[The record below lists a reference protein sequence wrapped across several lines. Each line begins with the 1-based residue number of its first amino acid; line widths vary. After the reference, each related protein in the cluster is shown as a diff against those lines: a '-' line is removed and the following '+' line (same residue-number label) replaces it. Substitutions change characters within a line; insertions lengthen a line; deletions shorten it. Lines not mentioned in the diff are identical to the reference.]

1 MFNELTRWR
10 LRVSRRVAADA
21 FPRRTPN
28 SSPSSAPPPRYPI
41 LVRQVPALRWIAI
54 RQLASTR
61 FLKLVKAPRV
71 RQGVI
76 FSIFSG
82 SVNQDQGDADKQ
94 QWPPLGWRARVGQDD
109 RLEASA
115 TVKGLRDPLLPIAGW
130 GFRPSAGT
138 SCARRTDPC
147 GDGGVGDRTL
157 SSIGR
162 AEPSGDSNSRLDRDI
177 DRQPLSSQRTSR

>member
-1 MFNELTRWR
+1 MAPARESARRRGCPPPAIATSSS
-10 LRVSRRVAADA
+10 SR
-21 FPRRTPN
+21 
-28 SSPSSAPPPRYPI
+28 APPPRYPI
-41 LVRQVPALRWIAI
+41 LVRQGPALRWIAI

-115 TVKGLRDPLLPIAGW
+115 TVIGLRGQFSIAGW
-130 GFRPSAGT
+130 G
-138 SCARRTDPC
+138 
-147 GDGGVGDRTL
+147 VGPPD
-157 SSIGR
+157 
-162 AEPSGDSNSRLDRDI
+162 
-177 DRQPLSSQRTSR
+177 

>member
-1 MFNELTRWR
+1 MAPARESA
-10 LRVSRRVAADA
+10 LRGGC
-21 FPRRTPN
+21 P
-28 SSPSSAPPPRYPI
+28 SPAQAHSPSSSAPPPRYPI
-41 LVRQVPALRWIAI
+41 LVRLASAPGWMTI
-54 RQLASTR
+54 RQVCFARL
-61 FLKLVKAPRV
+61 LKLVKAPRV

-76 FSIFSG
+76 FSIFSS
-82 SVNQDQGDADKQ
+82 SVNRGKGDADNQ
-94 QWPPLGWRARVGQDD
+94 QWPPLGWRARVGHDD

-130 GFRPSAGT
+130 GFRPSGGA
-138 SCARRTDPC
+138 SRAWRTDHC